1 MAEFPRVDSVISC
14 NPRFGSAPD
23 SACHTEAALLP
34 CPLGS
39 FTADTRDCRL
49 RRFDDEFAR
58 ITRYTPRQG
67 AIQRPAISSLLGEAV
82 VPWIVQLPER
92 ISYGRDCQLSDGRTL
107 WLRVY
112 RHRHILRGWVE
123 DVSQLRRFES
133 ELRHAAHHDALT
145 GLANRAVLEGH
156 LSQAIA
162 HAEHQPQL
170 LVYMDLDGF
179 KAINDH
185 IGHAAGDAVLCEFAN
200 LLRAQLRP
208 GELAA
213 RVGGDEFVM
222 LLKGE
227 QETLSHARRARLRE
241 VMSGLGIRLRGI
253 EWKIRA
259 SLGCISLRADMTP
272 QGALAA
278 ADRRC
283 AAGKARGVYHRSVRP
298 PRLSNSAGPQ
308 VPTRKIQ
315 YVQYSLRARP

>member
-1 MAEFPRVDSVISC
+1 MAELSRIDSVISC
-14 NPRFGSAPD
+14 NPVFASVSDHECLA
-23 SACHTEAALLP
+23 EAALLP

-39 FTADTRDCRL
+39 FTADTHDCRL

-58 ITRYTPRQG
+58 LTRYTPRPG
-67 AIQRPAISSLLGEAV
+67 AVQKPAIASLLGESI
-82 VPWIVQLPER
+82 VPWIAQLPER
-92 ISYGRDCQLSDGRTL
+92 VSYGRDCQLSDGRTL
-107 WLRVY
+107 RLRVY

-133 ELRHAAHHDALT
+133 ELRHAAQHDALT
-145 GLANRAVLEGH
+145 GLANRAVLEAH

-162 HAEHQPQL
+162 QAELQPQL

-185 IGHAAGDAVLCEFAN
+185 IGHAAGDAVLCEFAS
-200 LLRAQLRP
+200 LLSAQLRR

-222 LLKGE
+222 LLRGE
-227 QETLSHARRARLRE
+227 RETLTHARRARLRE

-253 EWKIRA
+253 EWKVRA
-259 SLGCISLRADMTP
+259 SIGCIPLRADMTP

-298 PRLSNSAGPQ
+298 PRHSDSAGPQ